1 MVQYDYN
8 QSKGVKCLHYEGN
21 VILRNPSG
29 VRQMAAEMKK
39 LVDMYWSRR
48 ISEKE
53 AIEII
58 IYWAT
63 NYPQYIFR
71 ANDYNPSIRHIVGKK
86 RLAFVDVALQG
97 FQTKF
102 Q

>member
-1 MVQYDYN
+1 L
-8 QSKGVKCLHYEGN
+8 GYES
-21 VILRNPSG
+21 IDIIRNPSG

-39 LVDMYWSRR
+39 LVDTYWSRR

-53 AIEII
+53 ARELI

-63 NYPQYIFR
+63 YYPQYIFR
-71 ANDYNPSIRHIVGKK
+71 ANDYNPSIKQIVGKK

-97 FQTKF
+97 FQAKL